1 MRRVVPTKAVV
12 NAAMRSDSVLN
23 EDGVVG
29 VLAGIAVTE
38 RLVEYV
44 FFSLHEL
51 QAELFL
57 AICQ

>member
-1 MRRVVPTKAVV
+1 
-12 NAAMRSDSVLN
+12 VLN